1 MSINHYA
8 SSSIQ
13 PKLDINCKLLKAKNN
28 MSINYLECENLTV
41 DNTLTFNTLSVT
53 GGTVDITNTTAI
65 IPLIAV
71 ESAKSNTIESTDF
84 VNLNLVT
91 ANILETDDGVYNNN
105 LSRSIVSYQTLSPI
119 VFTPTVNLRLPVVD
133 PLDWRLD
140 ITAIERYN
148 NTNSSSVYNIKGNG
162 AYTGATSFE
171 GDYFEFKIDNLN
183 LPIFSNIVSASGF
196 IQSAKSLDYGQ
207 YAIQSS
213 LIQNQTIILRYGR
226 IMTQAGEFPAN
237 IPVYFTFDI
246 DII

>member
-1 MSINHYA
+1 MSINHYVFP
-8 SSSIQ
+8 SIK

-28 MSINYLECENLTV
+28 MTIAYLECENLTV
-41 DNTLTFNTLSVT
+41 DNTLTFDTLSVT
-53 GGTVDITNTTAI
+53 NGTVDITNTKAL
-65 IPLIAV
+65 IPRITV
-71 ESAKSNTIESTDF
+71 ESAKSLTIESQDF
-84 VNLNLVT
+84 VNLNLIT

-105 LSRSIVSYQTLSPI
+105 LSRTIVSYQTLNPI

-148 NTNSSSVYNIKGNG
+148 NTNSSGVYNIKGNG
-162 AYTGATSFE
+162 TYTGATASE

-183 LPIFSNIVSASGF
+183 LPIFSDIVSASGF
-196 IQSAKSLDYGQ
+196 IQSAKSIEYGQ
-207 YAIQSS
+207 YAIQESI
-213 LIQNQTIILRYGR
+213 IQNQTIILRYGR
-226 IMTQAGEFPAN
+226 IMTEAGEFPAN